1 MSLSLVA
8 GMAFVLCSS
17 VLPREVPSDSI
28 ISWCV
33 SSGASVKEF
42 VAGFDAMVQGNES
55 GGLLAAYGATVWIG
69 LVTVAYS
76 KFAARTIDAVL
87 ECRLLFTWI

>member
-17 VLPREVPSDSI
+17 ALPREVPSDSI

-33 SSGASVKEF
+33 SSGESVNEF
-42 VAGFDAMVQGNES
+42 VAGFGEMVQGNDTS
-55 GGLLAAYGATVWIG
+55 GLLAAYGATIWIG

-76 KFAARTIDAVL
+76 KWHITTVL
-87 ECRLLFTWI
+87 VFSFKWLTQLL